1 MFDLHRERIL
11 SSSEFGNLQISP
23 MEEGSNHSTLFDLM
37 LDIGEREHGLVAT
50 FTYSTDLFEA
60 EQIARLAA
68 DYERLL
74 RAVVLQPHT
83 ALNELSRGLQPL
95 PPAAAYAA
103 SDADNQLRELLLEIL
118 GTSSLEPDA
127 SFFELGGTSLK
138 AVLLCARL
146 QQLWGTAIPPQLVF
160 LHPRLEDL
168 RNVLRPY
175 RGV

>member
-1 MFDLHRERIL
+1 
-11 SSSEFGNLQISP
+11 

-37 LDIGEREHGLVAT
+37 LDIGEREHDLVAT
-50 FTYSTDLFEA
+50 FTYSSDLFDA
-60 EQIARLAA
+60 VHIACLAA

-74 RAVVLQPHT
+74 RAVVLEPGT
-83 ALNELSRGLQPL
+83 SLSDLSRSQQPL

-103 SDADNQLRELLLEIL
+103 GDADSQLCELLMEIL

-175 RGV
+175 SGT

>member
-23 MEEGSNHSTLFDLM
+23 IEEGSNHSTLFDLM

-50 FTYSTDLFEA
+50 FTYSSDLFEA

-74 RAVVLQPHT
+74 RAVVLEPHMP
-83 ALNELSRGLQPL
+83 LNELSRSLQPL
-95 PPAAAYAA
+95 PAAACAVG
-103 SDADNQLRELLLEIL
+103 DADSQLCELLMEIL
-118 GTSSLEPDA
+118 GTASWGPDA

-168 RNVLRPY
+168 RKVLRPY
-175 RGV
+175 CGA